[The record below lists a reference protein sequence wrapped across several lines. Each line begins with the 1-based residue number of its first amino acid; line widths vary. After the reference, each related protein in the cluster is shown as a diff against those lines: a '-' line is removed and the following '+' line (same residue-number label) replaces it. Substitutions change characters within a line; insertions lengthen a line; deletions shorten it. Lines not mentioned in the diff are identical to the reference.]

1 MVVPPKHAK
10 MIIFSRKTHGCW
22 VPPFRNPPN
31 LKGSQLRVLEFSS
44 SASFLQVPGRVRIR
58 QILLR
63 AWRGGTAPKPE
74 DLLVKVQR
82 MLKKSVLNFGNHGAI
97 HWAIRTS
104 SSVLCFFFFFR
115 MVPLE
120 CPNFAKQDP
129 VRRKQIQRMHEVH
142 YGKSGSYRWF
152 VKPWTAF
159 QEAEGKLLQVWSQ
172 IRMATLVPTSIYV

>member
-31 LKGSQLRVLEFSS
+31 LFALSWESLN
-44 SASFLQVPGRVRIR
+44 FLQVQAFSRCLDVYVFDKSCYVLGVGALHPSRRTFW
-58 QILLR
+58 
-63 AWRGGTAPKPE
+63 WRFSE
-74 DLLVKVQR
+74 C
-82 MLKKSVLNFGNHGAI
+82 LKKAFWISAIMEPSIGPSVLLLQFCVFFFSNGAI
-97 HWAIRTS
+97 GVS
-104 SSVLCFFFFFR
+104 QLCQ
-115 MVPLE
+115 
-120 CPNFAKQDP
+120 KKDP